1 MSFTTWRDGDIRI
14 LPYGHLQAASWH
26 EFPRHWTPN
35 SWPPFAD
42 ARYEEKPFW
51 SLVFGSCQL
60 SVPSFELWMEK
71 QPGATNLLDRGPFS
85 LGHQVFCCLP
95 RVGQVV
101 GFEHRRCL
109 VSQQVSTYLS
119 WHCIHHYVKDVLVL
133 TRPTC
138 NVFLISLSLS
148 LFMAVYSMHKHFTNL
163 FGIASFS
170 RKPMQTWAPLILAS
184 M

>member
-1 MSFTTWRDGDIRI
+1 MGTCKPLPGMSFHDT
-14 LPYGHLQAASWH
+14 GHQIHDPRLQMPDMN
-26 EFPRHWTPN
+26 E
-35 SWPPFAD
+35 
-42 ARYEEKPFW
+42 PFW

-60 SVPSFELWMEK
+60 SVPSFELWMGK

-148 LFMAVYSMHKHFTNL
+148 LSFFMAVYSMHKHKRNL
-163 FGIASFS
+163 ACTL
-170 RKPMQTWAPLILAS
+170 QTCSALQAFPGNRCRPERLWS
-184 M
+184 